1 MNRILLSSAM
11 LFLLLA
17 TLTSCEEG
25 AGCQLSTEA
34 PLRAGFYGI
43 IDDTLEIDTVTGSFS
58 VMGIGAS
65 DTLISSRNENSIQ
78 LSLNPFTDS
87 SAFIFEWELVVDTL
101 TFKYE
106 RSMQLLSEECG
117 FITKFEVNEVKST
130 YNLIDSVALIEN
142 TVNTENER
150 HLKIYF

>member
-1 MNRILLSSAM
+1 MNRILLTSAI
-11 LFLLLA
+11 LLLLLG
-17 TLTSCEEG
+17 TVTSCEEG
-25 AGCQLSTEA
+25 PGCQLSTEA

-58 VMGIGAS
+58 VTGIGTT
-65 DTLISSRNENSIQ
+65 DTLISSRNENSI
-78 LSLNPFTDS
+78 LLTLNPFTDS
-87 SAFIFEWELVVDTL
+87 SAFIFEWELAVDTL
-101 TFKYE
+101 IFRYE

-117 FITKFEVNEVKST
+117 FITKFEVNDVKST